1 MSAED
6 LTVRAGLALR
16 QAFLDAHPDLYEQRH
31 GADSGCGRLATQ
43 LSSAGVSGITLGGS
57 PRCFASRESL

>member
-31 GADSGCGRLATQ
+31 GAVRRMPDGWTPGAAAPPSGSGAGRDRR
-43 LSSAGVSGITLGGS
+43 V
-57 PRCFASRESL
+57 